1 MDLNA
6 QSLIAQSMVNAQS
19 AQTDKAIQG
28 VKTPQNMGKINE
40 AAKEFEAVFI
50 SQMLGHMF
58 EGIET
63 DSLFGGGQSEQIYR
77 GMQVEEYGKIIT
89 EAGGIGLADSV
100 QAEMIKMQE
109 GLAQ

>member
-1 MDLNA
+1 MELNA
-6 QSLIAQSMVNAQS
+6 QSLIAQSIVDAQTAKADAATKNAQ
-19 AQTDKAIQG
+19 
-28 VKTPQNMGKINE
+28 TPQNIEKVDK

-63 DSLFGGGQSEQIYR
+63 DSMFGGGQAEQVYR
-77 GMQVEEYGKIIT
+77 GMQIEEYGKIIT

-100 QAEMIKMQE
+100 RSEMIKMQE
-109 GLAQ
+109 GLVQ